1 MAGGPLSPILNSTF
15 SHSNAPMPAD
25 GGSAQPDQGEADQDA
40 GGSSR
45 VSQWSCHSLNMG
57 GLGQEWWE
65 MSRADAGDRMI
76 RARRI

>member
-40 GGSSR
+40 GGSSLPSISP
-45 VSQWSCHSLNMG
+45 VACLASLNG
-57 GLGQEWWE
+57 
-65 MSRADAGDRMI
+65 AVIA
-76 RARRI
+76 

>member
-40 GGSSR
+40 GGSKPAIDITGRLSR

-57 GLGQEWWE
+57 WSG
-65 MSRADAGDRMI
+65 AGVVGNEPG
-76 RARRI
+76 